1 MMLKSLLSAAAAVQ
15 MAAAQELM
23 RFGCSQL
30 TIDRI
35 DPLVEPGNMPSA
47 HMHQLI
53 GGNSLNATMK
63 SVDYDPPTVST
74 CTSCTYSEDFSNYWT
89 ANLYFRARN
98 GTYKRVPQFANLGL
112 NVKAGMTVYYIR
124 GYQPNAKVTAFP
136 PGFRMLVGEPMNRQV
151 STMQKGLCYR
161 CEANMQQNPFGGAP
175 CTGQDTQA
183 FPKDACGGGWRV
195 TVHFPTCWDGK
206 NLDSPDHKAH
216 VAYPASGTFETGGAC
231 PSTHP
236 VKVPQIMY
244 EIMFDTRAFNNK
256 AEWPADGSQ
265 PFVWSMNDTTG
276 YGLHG
281 DYLFGWKG
289 DALQRAMDGKC
300 SGDRC
305 SPLQRQT
312 DQAAIDCVNS
322 QTVKEDI
329 GDDWLTSLP
338 GWD

>member
-1 MMLKSLLSAAAAVQ
+1 MLLKSLLPAAAAVH

-47 HMHQLI
+47 HMHQII
-53 GGNSLNATMK
+53 GGNSLNASMK
-63 SVDYDPPTVST
+63 PGDHDPPTVST

-98 GTYKRVPQFANLGL
+98 GTYRRVPQFANLGL
-112 NVKAGMTVYYIR
+112 NVEAGMTIYYIR

-136 PGFRMLVGEPMNRQV
+136 PGFRMLVGDPMNRQAN
-151 STMQKGLCYR
+151 TMQKGLCYR
-161 CEANMQQNPFGGAP
+161 CEANMAQNPFGGAP
-175 CTGQDTQA
+175 CTGSDTQA
-183 FPKDACGGGWRV
+183 FPKEACGGGWRV
-195 TVHFPTCWDGK
+195 SVHFPSCWDGK
-206 NLDSPDHKAH
+206 NLDSPDHKSH
-216 VAYPASGTFETGGAC
+216 IAYPASGTFESGGAC

-236 VKVPQIMY
+236 VKIPQIMY

-289 DALQRAMDGKC
+289 DALQKAMDGKC

-312 DQAAIDCVNS
+312 DQAAIDCVKS
-322 QTVKEDI
+322 QSVQEDI
-329 GDDWLTSLP
+329 GNDWLTGLP
-338 GWD
+338 GW